1 VNFVDVLIVIFALS
15 ALLRGRE
22 LGFVRQLFSSVGFFT
37 GLFLGALLQPHLVQ
51 NLTSPLSRSLLTI
64 LLTLGCGILLLAVG
78 EYVGIHAKRRLQI
91 WKINRVDNFFGSILG
106 VVSILLIFWLSAAIL
121 SIMPYTRLQDSLH
134 QSAILRQLDR
144 TLPSAPT
151 IVANLGHLIDP
162 NGFPR
167 VFIGEAPGPPQHIP
181 QPSLGDFQMAVD
193 RARPSVVKV
202 QGQGCG
208 GIVQGSGFVVG
219 SNLVATNAHVVAGIA
234 RPFVVDGN
242 GTHTAQVI
250 WFDPNLDFAVLR
262 VNNLAGNA
270 LVFSSQHVSR
280 GTPAVVLGFPGGGGF
295 VADPAAVLDE
305 FTATGRNIYNKGA
318 TERDVYEIGAD
329 IIPGNSG
336 GPLLLVDGTVIG
348 VIFAESTDYED
359 VGYALSNDQVVSAIR
374 HARTQNR
381 IVSTGSC
388 AR

>member
-1 VNFVDVLIVIFALS
+1 MNFIDVLIVIFALS

-22 LGFVRQLFSSVGFFT
+22 LGFVRQLFSSAGFFL
-37 GLFLGALLQPHLVQ
+37 GLLIGALLQPHLIQ
-51 NLTSPLSRSLLTI
+51 STSSPLSRSLLTI
-64 LLTLGCGILLLAVG
+64 FLTLGCGIILLAVG
-78 EYVGIHAKRRLQI
+78 EYIGLHAKRKLQI

-106 VVSILLIFWLSAAIL
+106 VISILLIFWLSAAIL
-121 SIMPYTRLQDSLH
+121 SVLPYSRVQDTLH
-134 QSAILRQLDR
+134 QSAILRLLDR

-162 NGFPR
+162 NGFPQ
-167 VFIGEAPGPPQHIP
+167 VFIGQAPGPPQYIP
-181 QPSLGDFQMAVD
+181 QPSLGDMQAAVD
-193 RARPSVVKV
+193 KTRPSVVKI

-219 SNLVATNAHVVAGIA
+219 TNLVATNAHVIAGIS

-242 GTHTAQVI
+242 GTHSAQPI

-262 VNNLAGNA
+262 VNNLAGGP
-270 LVFSSQHVSR
+270 LVFSSQHVTR
-280 GTPAVVLGFPGGGGF
+280 GTHAVVLGYPGGGGF

-305 FTATGRNIYNKGA
+305 FTATGRNIYNQGA
-318 TERDVYEIGAD
+318 TERDVYEIGAN

-336 GPLLLVDGTVIG
+336 GPLILADGSVIG
-348 VIFAESTDYED
+348 VIFAESTDYKD
-359 VGYALSNDQVVSAIR
+359 VGYALSNDQVVSAVN

-381 IVSTGSC
+381 SVNTGSC
-388 AR
+388 AQ